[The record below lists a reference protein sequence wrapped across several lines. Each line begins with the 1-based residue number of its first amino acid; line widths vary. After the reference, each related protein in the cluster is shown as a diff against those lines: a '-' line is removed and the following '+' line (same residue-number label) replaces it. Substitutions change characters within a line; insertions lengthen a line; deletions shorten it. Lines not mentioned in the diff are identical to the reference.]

1 MFKAIRKLFQKNILF
16 TIPVF
21 MIVLIISLFT
31 RQSVRLLLILFLLLY
46 FIRTQLNNIY

>member
-1 MFKAIRKLFQKNILF
+1 MFIEIRKLFQKNVLF

-21 MIVLIISLFT
+21 ILVLIISIFT
-31 RQSVRLLLILFLLLY
+31 PQYVRLLLILFLLIY